1 MAKYLSFDV
10 GSKTIGIAKSD
21 GLIAS
26 VLTTI
31 RFPEDDFVTAVEM
44 LRPIIE
50 EQNPS
55 IIVVGWPKNMNGTEG
70 HRVQMVEDF
79 IVHFDREF
87 HHLEIKKTDERLTTR
102 MARSIMIETNAS
114 RKKTKSEQR
123 QRRRGFNFRNLFIVR
138 KKSVGVL

>member
-44 LRPIIE
+44 LRPVIE

-87 HHLEIKKTDERLTTR
+87 HHLEIEKTDERLTTR

-114 RKKTKSEQR
+114 RKKQKA
-123 QRRRGFNFRNLFIVR
+123 NKDNVAA
-138 KKSVGVL
+138 VLILETYLSYEKNQ

>member
-55 IIVVGWPKNMNGTEG
+55 IIVVG
-70 HRVQMVEDF
+70 
-79 IVHFDREF
+79 
-87 HHLEIKKTDERLTTR
+87 
-102 MARSIMIETNAS
+102 
-114 RKKTKSEQR
+114 
-123 QRRRGFNFRNLFIVR
+123 
-138 KKSVGVL
+138 